1 MKKIIFL
8 VNDFLKNFE
17 ALASLF
23 LRLGISIAFIIH
35 GWNKF
40 PLPPQGLIE
49 YFDLSPFLA
58 SFVALSEVSVGII
71 LIIGGFIKN
80 PYGNIITRFAGLIII
95 IIMVNIFV
103 IAHQDWFITKKL
115 FTSEQIFLLI
125 GGIYFLLKG
134 NNT

>member
-1 MKKIIFL
+1 MKKIIFF

-71 LIIGGFIKN
+71 LIIGSFIKN
-80 PYGNIITRFAGLIII
+80 PYGNIITRLAGLAII

-103 IAHQDWFITKKL
+103 IAHQD
-115 FTSEQIFLLI
+115 
-125 GGIYFLLKG
+125 
-134 NNT
+134 

>member
-8 VNDFLKNFE
+8 VNDYLKNFE

-40 PLPPQGLIE
+40 PLPPQGLIV

-58 SFVALSEVSVGII
+58 SFVALSEVSVGIT

-80 PYGNIITRFAGLIII
+80 PYGNIITRFAGLTII

>member
-80 PYGNIITRFAGLIII
+80 PYGNFITRFAGLTII

-125 GGIYFLLKG
+125 GGVYFLLKG

>member
-49 YFDLSPFLA
+49 NFDLSPFLA

-80 PYGNIITRFAGLIII
+80 PYGNFITRFAGLTII

>member
-40 PLPPQGLIE
+40 PLPPQGLME

-80 PYGNIITRFAGLIII
+80 PYGNIITRFAGLTII

>member
-23 LRLGISIAFIIH
+23 FRLGISIAFIIH

-71 LIIGGFIKN
+71 LIIGSFIKN
-80 PYGNIITRFAGLIII
+80 PYGNIITRFAGLTII

>member
-80 PYGNIITRFAGLIII
+80 PYGNFITRFAGLTII